1 MEKECPLGKSQS
13 QTQGVAIMKTNSW
26 PKTKNSLYELCKEF
40 SETYQIDALGMSIE
54 NLKSAISKE
63 DYMRLDRVVN
73 PPDRMR
79 YRLTAYIEIEVS
91 SETEAEDKTTRIMT
105 EVVKGLDDQDKL
117 LHVDL
122 KDITEGE

>member
-1 MEKECPLGKSQS
+1 MSKSP
-13 QTQGVAIMKTNSW
+13 TFVELLEEFTKTYS
-26 PKTKNSLYELCKEF
+26 
-40 SETYQIDALGMSIE
+40 IDAMGMSIE
-54 NLKSAISKE
+54 NLKSTISGE
-63 DYMRLDRVVN
+63 DCVRLDRVVN
-73 PPDRMR
+73 PPECMR

>member
-1 MEKECPLGKSQS
+1 MSKSP
-13 QTQGVAIMKTNSW
+13 TFVELLEEFTKTYN
-26 PKTKNSLYELCKEF
+26 
-40 SETYQIDALGMSIE
+40 IDAMGMSIE

-91 SETEAEDKTTRIMT
+91 SETEAEEKTTRIMT
-105 EVVKGLDDQDKL
+105 EVVKGFDDQDKL
-117 LHVDL
+117 IHVDL

>member
-1 MEKECPLGKSQS
+1 MSESPTFVELLEEF
-13 QTQGVAIMKTNSW
+13 TKTYN
-26 PKTKNSLYELCKEF
+26 
-40 SETYQIDALGMSIE
+40 IDAMGMSIE

-73 PPDRMR
+73 PPERMR

-91 SETEAEDKTTRIMT
+91 SDTEAENKTTRIMA
-105 EVVKGLDDQDKL
+105 EAVKGFDGQDKL
-117 LHVDL
+117 IHVDL

>member
-1 MEKECPLGKSQS
+1 MSESPTFVELLEEF
-13 QTQGVAIMKTNSW
+13 TKTYN
-26 PKTKNSLYELCKEF
+26 
-40 SETYQIDALGMSIE
+40 IDAMGMSIE

-91 SETEAEDKTTRIMT
+91 SETEAEEKTTRIMT
-105 EVVKGLDDQDKL
+105 EVVKGLDGQDKL
-117 LHVDL
+117 LHGDL
-122 KDITEGE
+122 

>member
-1 MEKECPLGKSQS
+1 MSESPTFVELLEEF
-13 QTQGVAIMKTNSW
+13 TKTYN
-26 PKTKNSLYELCKEF
+26 
-40 SETYQIDALGMSIE
+40 IDAMGMSIE

-91 SETEAEDKTTRIMT
+91 SEAEAEDKTTRIMA
-105 EVVKGLDDQDKL
+105 EAVKGFDDQDKL
-117 LHVDL
+117 IHVDL

>member
-1 MEKECPLGKSQS
+1 MSESPTFVELLEEF
-13 QTQGVAIMKTNSW
+13 TKTY
-26 PKTKNSLYELCKEF
+26 T
-40 SETYQIDALGMSIE
+40 IDAMGMSIE

-91 SETEAEDKTTRIMT
+91 SDTEAEDKTTRIMA
-105 EVVKGLDDQDKL
+105 EAVKGFDDQDKL

>member
-1 MEKECPLGKSQS
+1 MSESPTFVELLEEF
-13 QTQGVAIMKTNSW
+13 TKTYN
-26 PKTKNSLYELCKEF
+26 
-40 SETYQIDALGMSIE
+40 IDAMGMSIE
-54 NLKSAISKE
+54 NLKSTISKE

-91 SETEAEDKTTRIMT
+91 SDTEAEDKTTRIMT
-105 EVVKGLDDQDKL
+105 EAVKGFDDQDKL
-117 LHVDL
+117 IHVDL

>member
-1 MEKECPLGKSQS
+1 MSESPTFVELLEEF
-13 QTQGVAIMKTNSW
+13 TKTYN
-26 PKTKNSLYELCKEF
+26 
-40 SETYQIDALGMSIE
+40 IDAMGMSIE

-91 SETEAEDKTTRIMT
+91 SDTEAEDKTTRIMT
-105 EVVKGLDDQDKL
+105 EVVKGFDDQDKL

>member
-1 MEKECPLGKSQS
+1 MSESPTFVELLEEF
-13 QTQGVAIMKTNSW
+13 TKTYS
-26 PKTKNSLYELCKEF
+26 
-40 SETYQIDALGMSIE
+40 IDAMGMSIE

-91 SETEAEDKTTRIMT
+91 SDTEAEDKTTRIMA
-105 EVVKGLDDQDKL
+105 EAVKGFDDQDKL

>member
-1 MEKECPLGKSQS
+1 MSESPTFVELLEEF
-13 QTQGVAIMKTNSW
+13 TKTYN
-26 PKTKNSLYELCKEF
+26 
-40 SETYQIDALGMSIE
+40 IDAMGMSIE

-91 SETEAEDKTTRIMT
+91 SDTEAEDKTTRIMT
-105 EVVKGLDDQDKL
+105 EAVKGFDDQDKL
-117 LHVDL
+117 IHVDL